1 MSNNHAF
8 IHSLQ
13 QCHKRHTELLAPQ
26 CPIFLHGM
34 ALGEEGHGGAAQ
46 MGIIV
51 SLLRSPR

>member
-26 CPIFLHGM
+26 CPIFLHRM
-34 ALGEEGHGGAAQ
+34 ALGEEGHRGAAQ
-46 MGIIV
+46 MGIIA